1 MFGPE
6 RDDDDTDFCDM
17 PDHDAVTEIINAA
30 IAEAQRLR
38 EAKRE
43 QPAQPKPRFA
53 GKRLGAAVDPTYS
66 PSAGSCAMPDIEIVV
81 DLPVIEEFVDD
92 FDTPLDQARR
102 ALIRQGKVYRRGRF
116 LVVPDGSMV
125 AKTRYGDKPHLAIH
139 QLDAVGLERLLVH
152 ATHLSSSATRSGQ
165 AAADSA
171 GAHKL
176 LHALLG
182 YFGAAPMGLPALKG
196 VMRAPFLRRDGSVC
210 TNTGFDSVT
219 GIYFDPGGEY
229 FPSHARDYAG
239 QRQDARQGGVPAS
252 PAAPLRGYRFDS
264 STMNDDGTWNH
275 AVDTGRAVL
284 VSTFLTVLAVSA
296 TRTRPATLVDAPTF
310 GSGKTM
316 ATELAVMMMIGDDPA
331 LIPVPDKGASD
342 ELDKQID
349 ACLLSGRGYI
359 ILDNARGDLARST
372 KIVALLTATK
382 TGVRIFHTQGDIEVE
397 SPALFISGNNAEAN
411 DDLGRRLSRCRID
424 TQHERPD
431 EQAFDFDPRAEVL
444 HQRGQMAIDALTIM
458 RAYVVAGRPVQGG
471 RAYGSF
477 EEWARLVRDPLT
489 WLGLPDIVL
498 SNDEQRDDDPETA
511 KLDALLDAWRAANF
525 ADDLHFTCVNLIK
538 TITPEPDKD
547 REYESRPTLALYRA
561 CLDVAGQPPGSR
573 HHQSERLEPLAQNKH
588 KDRRRNGPLD
598 QPAHPRRPGGIYA
611 LWLHRSAA

>member
-1 MFGPE
+1 
-6 RDDDDTDFCDM
+6 
-17 PDHDAVTEIINAA
+17 
-30 IAEAQRLR
+30 
-38 EAKRE
+38 
-43 QPAQPKPRFA
+43 
-53 GKRLGAAVDPTYS
+53 
-66 PSAGSCAMPDIEIVV
+66 MPDIEITV

-152 ATHLSSSATRSGQ
+152 AAHFIKRDKKGKPKPTRPSR
-165 AAADSA
+165 
-171 GAHKL
+171 KL
-176 LHALLG
+176 VSALLS
-182 YFGAAPMGLPALKG
+182 YFGTAPMGLPALKG

-210 TNTGFDSVT
+210 TSTGFDAAT
-219 GIYFDPGGEY
+219 GIYLDPGGEY
-229 FPSHARDYAG
+229 FPPMPEITPANAKALAKEAL
-239 QRQDARQGGVPAS
+239 QRL
-252 PAAPLRGYRFDS
+252 AAPLRGYRFDS
-264 STMNDDGTWNH
+264 SAMNNDDTWND
-275 AVDTGRAVL
+275 AIDTGRAVL

-296 TRTRPATLVDAPTF
+296 TRTRPGTLIDAPTF

-316 ATELAVMMMIGDDPA
+316 ASELAILMMIGDDPA
-331 LIPVPDKGASD
+331 LIAVPDKGASD

-349 ACLLSGRGYI
+349 ACLLAGRGYI

-397 SPALFISGNNAEAN
+397 SPALHISGNNAEAN
-411 DDLGRRLSRCRID
+411 DDLGRRLLRCRID

-444 HQRGQMAIDALTIM
+444 HHRGQLAIDALTIM
-458 RAYVVAGRPVQGG
+458 RAYVVAGAPVQRG

-477 EEWARLVRDPLT
+477 EEWARLVRDPLM
-489 WLGLPDIVL
+489 WLGLPDIVQ
-498 SNDEQRDDDPETA
+498 SNDEQRDDDPDTT
-511 KLDALLDAWRAANF
+511 KLDALLDAWQAANF
-525 ADDLHFTCVNLIK
+525 DDDLAFTCANLIK

-547 REYESRPTLALYRA
+547 REFESRPTMALYRA
-561 CLDVAGQPPGSR
+561 CLAVAGQPPGAGAISPD
-573 HHQSERLEPLAQNKH
+573 RLGRWFNKH
-588 KDRRRNGPLD
+588 KDRRRNGRWIARRTLD
-598 QPAHPRRPGGIYA
+598 GRSVYA
-611 LWLHRSAA
+611 LGYTGQQQTMELD